1 MDYRQVLGRG
11 MRAAPVIVES
21 MLDAGRCSL
30 RMNEFEMAHEA
41 LEKG

>member
-1 MDYRQVLGRG
+1 
-11 MRAAPVIVES
+11 VIVES